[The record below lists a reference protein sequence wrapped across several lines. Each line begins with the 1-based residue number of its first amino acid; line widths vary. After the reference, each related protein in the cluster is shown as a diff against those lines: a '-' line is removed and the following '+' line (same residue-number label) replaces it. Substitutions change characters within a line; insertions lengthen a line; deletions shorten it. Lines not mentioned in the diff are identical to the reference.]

1 MEGMCDNPIGKAD
14 EISVSLNHTVVGLVM
29 INFVGYLLF
38 ITSIYKLRNIKKEFN
53 IRVELSIT
61 FFAWFVCT

>member
-1 MEGMCDNPIGKAD
+1 MEGMCDKAIGKED
-14 EISVSLNHTVVGLVM
+14 EISGSLNHTVVALIM

>member
-1 MEGMCDNPIGKAD
+1 MNGMCDLSRSKD
-14 EISVSLNHTVVGLVM
+14 VSIHMNATLIWLIF
-29 INFVGYLLF
+29 INLFGYVLF

-61 FFAWFVCT
+61 FFAWFICT